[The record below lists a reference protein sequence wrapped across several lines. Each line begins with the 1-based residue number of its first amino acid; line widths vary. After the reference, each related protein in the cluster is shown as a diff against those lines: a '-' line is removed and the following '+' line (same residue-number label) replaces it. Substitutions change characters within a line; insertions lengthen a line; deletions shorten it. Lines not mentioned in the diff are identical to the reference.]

1 MTWVLLYYTVTG
13 TIIQAGEFKKGSEC
27 FTALMRYYD
36 TKYKTNFRCEERN
49 GKEKE

>member
-1 MTWVLLYYTVTG
+1 MSWVLLYYTVTG
-13 TIIQAGEFKKGSEC
+13 TIIQAGEFKRESEC

-36 TKYKTNFRCEERN
+36 TNHKTNFRCEARY